1 MMDDVDQSLQDDD
14 FATEY
19 PLVQDGKLMYILVYS
34 MYIINKIS
42 STNIFKFRLIL
53 CYIVPALEHENACT
67 KIAEQLEFIG
77 DGEPDDNIPI
87 SYQNALVFNET
98 YQNHLHSVLDMLQES
113 LQDNRNRQEEIE
125 LDLVELEQGRTIDYH
140 RKQEADQRQEGS
152 AFLPSNPLASNT
164 RKAAVSIFAA
174 PYFKVNDKTNS

>member
-1 MMDDVDQSLQDDD
+1 M
-14 FATEY
+14 E
-19 PLVQDGKLMYILVYS
+19 
-34 MYIINKIS
+34 N
-42 STNIFKFRLIL
+42 
-53 CYIVPALEHENACT
+53 ENACT
-67 KIAEQLEFIG
+67 RIAEQLEFIG

-98 YQNHLHSVLDMLQES
+98 YQDHLHSVLDMLQES

-174 PYFKVNDKTNS
+174 PYFKVNIKTNS